1 MSSRHRLQS
10 LLEHP
15 RIWRAGS
22 RERPFR
28 QALGTGYQ
36 ALDQALAGGWPAASL
51 NELCVDTWGIG
62 EFRLLL
68 PALRALTAH
77 AGAGD
82 TPRWTMLV
90 NPPYLPYAPA
100 LAGAGITL
108 ARLLVTRCNR
118 PGDVY
123 WAMEQAL
130 YSGHCAAVLG
140 WGEAADPRCLRRLQ
154 LAAEASRSWAVLFR
168 PARFRHQRS
177 PATLRMH
184 LRPAQGRSI
193 SVNIFKYRGGR
204 PCHLVL
210 HA

>member
-22 RERPFR
+22 RDRPFR

-77 AGAGD
+77 SGAGD
-82 TPRWTMLV
+82 ARWTMLV

-108 ARLLVTRCNR
+108 ARVLVTRCSR
-118 PGDVY
+118 QRDAD

-140 WGEAADPRCLRRLQ
+140 WCEAADPRCLRRLQ
-154 LAAEASRSWAVLFR
+154 LAAEVSRSWAVLFR

-184 LRPAQGRSI
+184 LRPAQDRGI
-193 SVNIFKYRGGR
+193 SVNIFKYRGGHPR
-204 PCHLVL
+204 HVIL